1 MNIVSKLTL
10 RHLKEN
16 KGRTVVTTL
25 GVCVSV
31 AMITAVFVA
40 IASFLNLFADM
51 SILTNGDGVAEI
63 YGLKSNQIEKLKAD
77 DRIDTVGISDTRV
90 ISYQVEKRKS
100 DRTGT
105 GTMLVSDKNNSKLI
119 FTGRYDGVIPAS
131 SKEIAVEQEFIEKNN
146 LNWKLGDVVS
156 IPTGDRT
163 VDDGK
168 SILPGGPY
176 QTGEKFIFSENKKF
190 KITAIMHNN
199 YATIQSYDIICG
211 FSDNEVFETAT
222 ARIKLKELNSNSLN
236 VVRNIIDNIR
246 EETEGYTINNSLL
259 ECYFA
264 YEDGGTFASLLPMV
278 ATILTI
284 IMVASVVL
292 IYNAFAMSLSER
304 VRYLGMLAS
313 IGATKK
319 QKRLS
324 IYSEGLILG
333 AIGIPIGIGAG
344 ILGIGITLKILGKD
358 IIQSG
363 MLSGIDDSTVSM
375 GVTVPIWAIVCI
387 VILSVLTIFISSFI
401 PARKAS
407 KITPIDAIRQRKD
420 FKLKSKKLK
429 SPKIIRLIFGYEG
442 ELAHKNIKRNGRK
455 ARVITASI
463 ALSIILFLC
472 CNYFCQLFTAS
483 TYSEKLPYQVQVT
496 IERTAIV
503 EDGQIK
509 DNTPV
514 VPYDKKSDIT
524 SKLVNV
530 NNIDDYYSIS
540 YLHYNVEG
548 GDEQISGLEGVK
560 DLVSS
565 GNLTNKYKNLFSK
578 VTHFYVNF
586 LDDDKFNELC
596 KNNNINYETYYG
608 GESKGL
614 IMNNFEHDEA
624 AGQVFNDGIIDKKL
638 NYLDISN
645 LTISNLVKYDKNN
658 SICNLNPPNSISL
671 YVPYS
676 TYYNNL
682 DNKGKNNL
690 DEMVGYNIGIETK
703 QHKKVTE
710 EIETIIDDMEI
721 ESSDCYLY
729 VGDVE
734 EMMQAM
740 NTVMFVMQ
748 VFIYGFII
756 LIILITVAN
765 IINTIST
772 GIMSRRKEFA
782 MLKSVGITPKGFN
795 KMIMLESALYGIKAL
810 IFALPISLIIN
821 YMMNYSLGGN
831 AIPFMID
838 WKLYLI
844 VIALVF
850 VLIGLTMLYSMHK
863 IKNDNIIETIKQES
877 D

>member
-51 SILTNGDGVAEI
+51 SILMNGDSVAKIFE
-63 YGLKSNQIEKLKAD
+63 LTPNQIEKLKAD
-77 DRIDTVGISDTRV
+77 NRIDTVGISDTRV
-90 ISYQVEKRKS
+90 ISYQVEKRKN

-119 FTGRYDGVIPAS
+119 FTGRYDGVIPAN
-131 SKEIAVEQEFIEKNN
+131 SKEIAVEQKFIEKNN
-146 LNWKLGDVVS
+146 LDWKLGDVVS

-163 VDDGK
+163 VDNGK
-168 SILPGGPY
+168 SVLPGGSY

-190 KITAIMHNN
+190 KVTAIMHNN
-199 YATIQSYDIICG
+199 YATVQNYDIICG
-211 FSDNEVFETAT
+211 FGDDEIFGTAT

-236 VVRNIIDNIR
+236 VVYDIIDER
-246 EETEGYTINNSLL
+246 TEDYEINGSLL

-264 YEDGGTFASLLPMV
+264 YEDGSTFAELLPMV
-278 ATILTI
+278 ITILVI
-284 IMVASVVL
+284 IVIASVIL

-324 IYSEGLILG
+324 IYSEGIILG
-333 AIGIPIGIGAG
+333 AIGIPVGIGAG

-358 IIQSG
+358 IIESG
-363 MLSGIDDSTVSM
+363 MLGGIEEDTTSLSM
-375 GVTVPIWAIVCI
+375 GVVVPIWAIICI
-387 VILSVLTIFISSFI
+387 VVLSILTIFISSFI

-407 KITPIDAIRQRKD
+407 KVTPIDAIRQRKD
-420 FKLKSKKLK
+420 IKLKSKKLK
-429 SPKIIRLIFGYEG
+429 SPKIIRLILGYEG
-442 ELAHKNIKRNGRK
+442 ELAHKNIKRNGGK
-455 ARVITASI
+455 ARVITVSI
-463 ALSIILFLC
+463 ALSIILFLS

-483 TYSEKLPYQVQVT
+483 TYSEKLPYQVQVM
-496 IERTAIV
+496 IGRTAIV

-530 NNIDDYYSIS
+530 NDIDDYYSIS
-540 YLHYNVEG
+540 YLHYNVES

-565 GNLTNKYKNLFSK
+565 ENLTNEYKNLFSK

-614 IMNNFEHDEA
+614 IMNNFEHNET

-658 SICNLNPPNSISL
+658 SICNLNPSNSISL

-721 ESSDCYLY
+721 ELSDCYLY
-729 VGDVE
+729 VGDIE

-740 NTVMFVMQ
+740 NTIMFVMQ

-795 KMIMLESALYGIKAL
+795 KMIMLESALYGIRAL

-821 YMMNYSLGGN
+821 YMMNHSLGQDT
-831 AIPFMID
+831 IPFMID
-838 WKLYLI
+838 WKLYLV

-863 IKNDNIIETIKQES
+863 IKDDNIIETIKQES